1 MDIMKEINVNEL
13 DFNPW
18 NRIGK
23 DWFLLTCGNKE
34 KFNTMTAA
42 WGFAG
47 VMWGKNVFTA
57 VVRPTRYTFEFME
70 KNDLFTVSFYD
81 EKYRPALRFCGSYS
95 GRDCDKPAQAKLDPE
110 YIDGTV
116 TFEEAKLTLV
126 CRKIY
131 AQDMDVSLMADDVKP
146 ANGNDPIHKLF
157 IGEIIKAYE
166 A

>member
-1 MDIMKEINVNEL
+1 MNEINVNEL

-23 DWFLLTCGNKE
+23 DWFLLTSGDKE

-47 VMWGKNVFTA
+47 VMWGKNVFAA
-57 VVRPTRYTFEFME
+57 VVRPTRYTYEFME
-70 KNDLFTVSFYD
+70 KNELFTASFYD
-81 EKYRPALRFCGSYS
+81 EKYRPALKFCGSYS
-95 GRDCDKPAQAKLDPE
+95 GRDCDKAAQAKLDPE
-110 YIDGTV
+110 YIDGTT

-146 ANGNDPIHKLF
+146 ANGSDPIHKLF